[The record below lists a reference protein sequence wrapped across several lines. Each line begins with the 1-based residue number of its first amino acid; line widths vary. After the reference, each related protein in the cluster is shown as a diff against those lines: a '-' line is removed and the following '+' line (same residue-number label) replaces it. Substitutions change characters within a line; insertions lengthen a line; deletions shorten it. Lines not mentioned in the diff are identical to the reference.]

1 MLSSEKSQIMGRE
14 DPGWAEVEELF
25 VGGPKSKT
33 GRMVGATIHTEG
45 YLYIEMVGSPV
56 EHNV

>member
-1 MLSSEKSQIMGRE
+1 MGRE

-45 YLYIEMVGSPV
+45 YLYIGMVGSPV